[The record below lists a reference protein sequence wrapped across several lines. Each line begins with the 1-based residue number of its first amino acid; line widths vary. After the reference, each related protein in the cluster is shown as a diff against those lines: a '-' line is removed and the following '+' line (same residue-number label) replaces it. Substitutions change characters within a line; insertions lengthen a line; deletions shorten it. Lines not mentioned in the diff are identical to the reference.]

1 MLADDAKVV
10 MQQFLC
16 TQLVSGTGSPSLPET
31 SVEPA
36 ENLPSQPQKFSQ
48 WRDLCLRETCR
59 ETLPQPYPK
68 CLSAKGVSAPGEGA
82 MRQAEQCKSVSE
94 VVLEV
99 VQESCVCLVVQ
110 ITHC

>member
-1 MLADDAKVV
+1 
-10 MQQFLC
+10 
-16 TQLVSGTGSPSLPET
+16 
-31 SVEPA
+31 
-36 ENLPSQPQKFSQ
+36 
-48 WRDLCLRETCR
+48 
-59 ETLPQPYPK
+59 
-68 CLSAKGVSAPGEGA
+68 